1 MCLEDLEAQQRP
13 PLPQLLR
20 LQQQQLLRG
29 KLVEVQEDQAVVLEI
44 RLAWDMVVALEDLE
58 VVVHTSNIIN
68 SKVTSPH
75 HCSISNKDHPLLEVA
90 LTVAVVVAT
99 VLLNINNSNTTAHQ
113 HPVAVGLPPLYLM
126 VVDQVHQTASM
137 EVAADH
143 LMVVVVELRCLL
155 DHHLLSVLV
164 VGDSVAVALE
174 AIAPVLDLRPL
185 NNHHSVVNNFMVVVV
200 VAPCLLDHHLANN
213 SR

>member
-1 MCLEDLEAQQRP
+1 MCLEDLEAQQQP
-13 PLPQLLR
+13 PLPQLLQ

-44 RLAWDMVVALEDLE
+44 HLAWDMVVALEDLE

-75 HCSISNKDHPLLEVA
+75 HCSISNKDLPLLEVV

-99 VLLNINNSNTTAHQ
+99 VLLNINNSNTTARQ
-113 HPVAVGLPPLYLM
+113 HPVAVGLQPLYLM
-126 VVDQVHQTASM
+126 VVDQAHQIASM

-143 LMVVVVELRCLL
+143 LMVVVVERRCHL
-155 DHHLLSVLV
+155 DHHLQSVLV

-174 AIAPVLDLRPL
+174 AIDLVLDLRLL

-200 VAPCLLDHHLANN
+200 VVPCLLDHHLANN